1 MRQKELDE
9 ILSKHKKWLKSEK
22 GGEKADLR
30 GANLFDAD
38 LSYADLRGADLSYA
52 YLRGADL
59 RGANL
64 FDADLSYADL
74 SYADLSYAYLR
85 GADLRGANLDFSCFP
100 LWCGGLDVNIDD
112 RQAVQ
117 LLYHIVRN
125 VLFSQNTSDEVKKIL
140 SNDEIITL
148 ANKFHRV
155 VECGKIKLEEK

>member
-30 GANLFDAD
+30 GADLFDAD
-38 LSYADLRGADLSYA
+38 LSYADLRGADL
-52 YLRGADL
+52 

-64 FDADLSYADL
+64 FDADLRYAN
-74 SYADLSYAYLR
+74 LR
-85 GADLRGANLDFSCFP
+85 GANLCGANLDFSCFP

-125 VLFSQNTSDEVKKIL
+125 VLFSQNTSDKVKKIL

>member
-30 GANLFDAD
+30 YVNLRGADLNYANLRGAD
-38 LSYADLRGADLSYA
+38 LSYADLRGAD
-52 YLRGADL
+52 
-59 RGANL
+59 
-64 FDADLSYADL
+64 
-74 SYADLSYAYLR
+74 
-85 GADLRGANLDFSCFP
+85 LDFSCFP

-117 LLYHIVRN
+117 LLYHIARN

-148 ANKFHRV
+148 ANKFRRV
-155 VECGKIKLEEK
+155 VECGKIKLEGK